1 MAWWTLRA
9 TEMRPGRL
17 DEPSD
22 LSVLRGF
29 TCRSPGHH
37 ADTVN
42 LRTVLAYL
50 ALAFK
55 PRDQDLH
62 PTKPRKCAAMKSTG
76 ASATTVASD
85 VLCAAAYR
93 LSASATAGI
102 IDVAS
107 KTIMSVSVFWK
118 DTSRFCQIPNN

>member
-1 MAWWTLRA
+1 
-9 TEMRPGRL
+9 MRPGRL
-17 DEPSD
+17 DERGD
-22 LSVLRGF
+22 LSVLRVF
-29 TCRSPGHH
+29 TCRKPSHH

-55 PRDQDLH
+55 PRDRDLH
-62 PTKPRKCAAMKSTG
+62 PDD
-76 ASATTVASD
+76 ASQMRGDEIDRGVSND
-85 VLCAAAYR
+85 GCERRLCAAAHR

-107 KTIMSVSVFWK
+107 KRSMSVSAFWK
-118 DTSRFCQIPNN
+118 DTSRFCQIANN